1 MIIYMYATRDEA
13 RTKGHQRTYGDGSNF
28 SSIQQTASP
37 RRHVVRTKAS
47 RAWADDRSRGGAHLR
62 RRPAKVGRPFD
73 VMSAAGLEAERE
85 GT

>member
-13 RTKGHQRTYGDGSNF
+13 RTKGRQRTYGDGPNF

-47 RAWADDRSRGGAHLR
+47 RVARD
-62 RRPAKVGRPFD
+62 VGRQVSRWHAFAA
-73 VMSAAGLEAERE
+73 SASE
-85 GT
+85 GGPPV